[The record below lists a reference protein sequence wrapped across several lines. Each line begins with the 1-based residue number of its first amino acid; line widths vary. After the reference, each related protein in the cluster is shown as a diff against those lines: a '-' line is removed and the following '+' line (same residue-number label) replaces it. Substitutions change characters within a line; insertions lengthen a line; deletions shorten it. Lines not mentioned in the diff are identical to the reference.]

1 MSKLLKNSIIKQIFS
16 VLFVALI
23 PLAVSATELGKLNV
37 FSALGEPLNA
47 EVELLSVTPEEMATL
62 RADLASQEQYLSQ
75 GINKPAIQQNIK
87 TSISQKPNG
96 SIVILL
102 SSSQG
107 VTDPFLDMLIQVVWD
122 GGQLSREYTL
132 LLDPSDYSTADV
144 TNPVIETPKSIVDQS
159 IAKESTVSSS
169 AVDSKRKSRKSIN
182 RDNPQAK
189 KDEKLDVQSITTAK
203 GDTLTA
209 IVGRIHLQNVS
220 QDINLDQLLLG
231 IYQANPSAFVDGNM
245 NRLKIGQV
253 INIPGAEILQAIN
266 KSEAQKEV
274 HAQVS
279 NWHAYVTKLSEA
291 ASHSGAAGNSLG
303 QQNGG
308 KIVTKAEDKS
318 APVAEESRD
327 VVKLAKTD
335 LVNQSN
341 VANADLMA
349 SSKASAQ
356 SVTNMQDDLA
366 AKENA
371 NKETDEK
378 SAALE
383 KQISDMK
390 QLLAIKNKNMADA
403 QKNAES
409 AQTSS
414 IQSPRDLL
422 NLDPVV
428 LGACGALVTLLF
440 ALWWANR
447 RKNKLS
453 LLSDVD
459 PIKNADLI
467 ASPIDLAAATDQAS
481 PSVGEIGIEIP
492 ETRDHVTEH
501 DKLESSAKKPL
512 EMDLTEISLDF
523 DATPQLATLDVEAA
537 PIPDAFNG
545 DFSNILK
552 MNVKP
557 QRVKSS
563 LKATTSKAVTKKS
576 KMSNDESADIA
587 TKLELAS
594 AYIDMQDKEGAL
606 ELLAEA
612 IREGGP
618 DQRKRAQAL
627 IDNLS

>member
-1 MSKLLKNSIIKQIFS
+1 MSKLLKKSIIKQIFS
-16 VLFVALI
+16 MFCIALI

-47 EVELLSVTPEEMATL
+47 EIELLSVTPEEMATL
-62 RADLASQEQYLSQ
+62 SAGLASQEQYLSQ
-75 GINKPAIQQNIK
+75 GIDKPAIQQNIK

-102 SSSQG
+102 SSSQA
-107 VTDPFLDMLIQVVWD
+107 VTDPFLDMLIQVVWS

-132 LLDPSDYSTADV
+132 LLDPTDYFAADV
-144 TNPVIETPKSIVDQS
+144 TNPVIETPKSIAVQS
-159 IAKESTVSSS
+159 MAKESTVSSN
-169 AVDSKRKSRKSIN
+169 ALDSKRKSRKSTN
-182 RDNPQAK
+182 RDNPQVK
-189 KDEKLDVQSITTAK
+189 KDEKLDGQSITTAK

-220 QDINLDQLLLG
+220 QDLNLDQLLLG
-231 IYQANPSAFVDGNM
+231 IYKANPSAFVDGNM

-266 KSEAQKEV
+266 KSEAETEV

-279 NWHAYVTKLSEA
+279 NWHAYTTKLAEA
-291 ASHSGAAGNSLG
+291 ASHSEAAENSVG

-308 KIVTKAEDKS
+308 KIVTKAEDKA
-318 APVAEESRD
+318 APVSEEPRD

-335 LVNQSN
+335 SVDQSN
-341 VANADLMA
+341 VANADLIA
-349 SSKASAQ
+349 SSKASDQ
-356 SVTNMQDDLA
+356 SVTHMQDDLA

-371 NKETDEK
+371 NKETEEK

-390 QLLAIKNKNMADA
+390 KLLALKNKNMADA
-403 QKNAES
+403 QKNAE
-409 AQTSS
+409 AAKTSS

-428 LGACGALVTLLF
+428 LGACGAVVSLLF
-440 ALWWANR
+440 ALWWVNR
-447 RKNKLS
+447 RKNKVS

-459 PIKNADLI
+459 PIKKADLI
-467 ASPIDLAAATDQAS
+467 ANSLGLAAATDQAN
-481 PSVGEIGIEIP
+481 PAAGEIIVDVPGTID
-492 ETRDHVTEH
+492 RVTDNE
-501 DKLESSAKKPL
+501 KLEPSAKKPL

-523 DATPQLATLDVEAA
+523 DAIPQLASLEVEAA

-545 DFSNILK
+545 DFSNMLK

-557 QRVKSS
+557 QPVKSS
-563 LKATTSKAVTKKS
+563 LQATTSKGVTKKR

-594 AYIDMQDKEGAL
+594 AYIDMEDKEGAL

-618 DQRKRAQAL
+618 DQRRRAQAL